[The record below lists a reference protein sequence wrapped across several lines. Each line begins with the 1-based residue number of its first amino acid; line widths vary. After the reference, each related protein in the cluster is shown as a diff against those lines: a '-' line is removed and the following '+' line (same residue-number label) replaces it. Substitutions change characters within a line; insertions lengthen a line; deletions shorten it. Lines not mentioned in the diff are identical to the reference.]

1 MIKRFLKDSLI
12 YGAGGLLTKC
22 VGLLLLPLY
31 INYLSPQD
39 FGVMD
44 YLVVVFT
51 LLGVFFSLEIYQAV
65 ARFYNE
71 FATERERK
79 ETVSTAFLFIAVS
92 YLLLPL
98 LILLL
103 GNRLSEWLFR
113 TYTGTGLPVTIF
125 IASIAVYF
133 SVLLVFCQNILRYQF
148 KSKIFAVTALLCSV
162 ITILFSILFVTV
174 ANLGMNGL
182 FIAQL
187 IGNFVA
193 FIISVFSIRKDLMFY
208 FDFLKLK
215 KLLSFSLPLVPASIS
230 VFLLAYLDRILINS
244 YLSVSDLGIYGVA
257 NRFASISALCMGAIS
272 TAITPLVY
280 ENYKKEST
288 KTELSKIFSLLWVGV
303 ICITFAIGIFGKEIF
318 ILFTNSSYYAG
329 IVLLPFLVLTGF
341 ISKMYDFTPGLFIA
355 KRTKSVAFVYIVGVV
370 INLGFNFFLMQMFGL
385 MGTAISGLLSAAMVF
400 AINFYLSQKHYKL
413 SYEWKRIGLLF
424 IFASFL
430 YSVSLVLIK
439 EITLFSILMKLIL
452 FLGVIVFSFMVGL
465 LKRNE
470 VFRSWKNIK
479 MHFKMQPVKEY

>member
-22 VGLLLLPLY
+22 VSLLLLPLY
-31 INYLSPQD
+31 VNYLSPQD

-98 LILLL
+98 LILLF
-103 GNRLSEWLFR
+103 GNKLSAWLFK

-148 KSKIFAVTALLCSV
+148 KSKVFAVTALLCSL
-162 ITILFSILFVTV
+162 ITILLSILFVTV
-174 ANLGMNGL
+174 VNLGMNGI

-187 IGNFVA
+187 IGNFIA
-193 FIISVFSIRKDLMFY
+193 FVISFFSIRNDLMFH

-215 KLLSFSLPLVPASIS
+215 RLLTFSLPLVPASIS

-257 NRFASISALCMGAIS
+257 NRFASVSALLMGAIS

-288 KTELSKIFSLLWVGV
+288 KNELSKIFSLLWVGI
-303 ICITFAIGIFGKEIF
+303 ICITFVIGIFGKEIF
-318 ILFTNSSYYAG
+318 TVFTNPSYYAG
-329 IVLLPFLVLTGF
+329 IFLLPFLILTGF

-355 KRTKSVAFVYIVGVV
+355 KRTKSVAVVYIVGVV
-370 INLGFNFFLMQMFGL
+370 INLGLNFFLMQMFGL
-385 MGTAISGLLSAAMVF
+385 MGTAISGLLSAAIVF
-400 AINFYLSQKHYKL
+400 RVNYYLSQKYYKI

-430 YSVSLVLIK
+430 YGISVFLFQ
-439 EITLFSILMKLIL
+439 EISVFSILMKLIL
-452 FLGVIVFSFMVGL
+452 FFGVIIFSFIVGL
-465 LKRNE
+465 LKKNE
-470 VFRSWKNIK
+470 LFEGWKNIK
-479 MHFKMQPVKEY
+479 MHFKMQSVKEY